1 MINANDISYSYN
13 TKGYMFYYKGKPIG
27 GAGIDKNA
35 KGCQSN
41 LKLFKEQAEL
51 DKRAILNGY
60 AKRYLDAIA
69 DIDKEETKTVWIIE
83 RGSLYSSDPWEIEG
97 VFATKEAAKEY
108 IKHSD
113 VPELLHPSEWS
124 IRR

>member
-13 TKGYMFYYKGKPIG
+13 TRGYMLYYKGKPIG

-35 KGCQSN
+35 KGCRSN

-60 AKRYLDAIA
+60 AKRYLDVIA
-69 DIDKEETKTVWIIE
+69 DIDKEEKN
-83 RGSLYSSDPWEIEG
+83 SMDY
-97 VFATKEAAKEY
+97 
-108 IKHSD
+108 
-113 VPELLHPSEWS
+113 
-124 IRR
+124 